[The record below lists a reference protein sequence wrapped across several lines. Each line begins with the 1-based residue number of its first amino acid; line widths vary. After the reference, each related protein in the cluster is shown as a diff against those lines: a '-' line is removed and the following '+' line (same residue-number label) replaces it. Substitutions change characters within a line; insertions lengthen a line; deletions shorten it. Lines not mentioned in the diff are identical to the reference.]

1 MVEHLAG
8 SQKVTGSTPVSST
21 TIRDDGKSGCP
32 PRESAGEVMTR
43 KLIVALCLILASV
56 YLTVRGP
63 SQETYLPSSSLVYRL
78 KITTEV
84 DNILATYV
92 ARAIA
97 MAEREG
103 ARLIIAEINT
113 PGGEMG
119 GMWKI
124 SDSLVSSL
132 VSSKIPTVAWV
143 NKNGASAGAM
153 ITYACKYIVMAP
165 GGTFGACVPV
175 MLIPME
181 GPKLLPEK
189 YVSYTRDQIRS
200 VATATGHSAD
210 IAAAMVDQ
218 DIELKFSDI
227 IPPERLERLRRI
239 LRQWDEATPEERAEF
254 KWFLDSSGELPE
266 EKRDELRDFLVEGA
280 KIIEKGKILTLD
292 TDKAFL
298 LNVAIGKAATL
309 AEIFDLKEIRELNL
323 GRPLVKTV
331 NWSWSELA
339 ARFLSMPLVSSLLL
353 IGGIVGIATELKVPG
368 FGFPG
373 ILGISCIVLLF
384 FGNFAA
390 GAAQWTDLILFGLGV
405 AFLLIEIFVIPGFG
419 FMGIF
424 GIMLIVVSIF
434 MMLLKSPG
442 PDLPASRED
451 VLRVIRAM
459 SASII
464 AAAVLIYILFQFLSP
479 RMPLFGRLVLASS
492 QRAQEGYTAG
502 DKFAAQA
509 DQLLGKVGVARS
521 MLRPAGKAVFE
532 GKLFDVV
539 TEGDIIEKE
548 SKIEII
554 EVRGNRIVVQK
565 VKES

>member
-21 TIRDDGKSGCP
+21 IHNRGKSGCP
-32 PRESAGEVMTR
+32 PWESVAKTMTR
-43 KLIVALCLILASV
+43 KTIVTLCLIVASFC
-56 YLTVRGP
+56 LTVRGP
-63 SQETYLPSSSLVYRL
+63 SPESYLPSTSLVYHL

-92 ARAIA
+92 DRAIS

-103 ARLIIAEINT
+103 AELIIAEINT

-124 SDSLVSSL
+124 SDSLVSTT
-132 VSSKIPTVAWV
+132 IPTVAWV

-165 GGTFGACVPV
+165 GATFGACVPV
-175 MLIPME
+175 TLIPME

-210 IAAAMVDQ
+210 IAEAMVDQ
-218 DIELKFSDI
+218 DIELDFADI
-227 IPPERLERLRRI
+227 IPPERLAKLRRI
-239 LRQWDEATPEERAEF
+239 LRQWDEAMPEEKAEF
-254 KWFLDSSGELPE
+254 KWFLDSSGRLPE
-266 EKRDELRDFLVEGA
+266 EKRQELRDFLVEGS
-280 KIIEKGKILTLD
+280 KIVEKGKILTLD

-309 AEIFDLKEIRELNL
+309 DEIFELKAIQEELESA
-323 GRPLVKTV
+323 RPVVRTV
-331 NWSWSELA
+331 TWSWSELA
-339 ARFLSMPLVSSLLL
+339 ARFLSMPLISSLLL

-405 AFLLIEIFVIPGFG
+405 ALLLVEIFVIPGFG
-419 FMGIF
+419 FVGIL
-424 GIMLIVVSIF
+424 GMMLIVASIF

-442 PDLPASRED
+442 PNIPASSED
-451 VLRVIRAM
+451 VLRVIRVM
-459 SASII
+459 SASLIG
-464 AAAVLIYILFQFLSP
+464 AAVLLFGLFRLLSP
-479 RMPLFGRLVLASS
+479 RVPLFGRLVLASS
-492 QRAQEGYTAG
+492 QKAQEGYTAG
-502 DKFAAQA
+502 SKFAAQA
-509 DQLLGKVGVARS
+509 DRLLGKVGVAKS

-539 TEGDIIEKE
+539 TEGDMVEKD
-548 SKIEII
+548 SRIQII

-565 VKES
+565 VK